1 MKSNAII
8 CIFTIII
15 IFYGCDSTNDS
26 TGAYNSNQVSGCT
39 EITACNYDGDA
50 TIDDSSCIYDLDVCG
65 KCGGNTILAE
75 DCPIIW
81 NIYYDISD
89 TLAGFQFDITGV
101 TVIGVSGG
109 ATEEAG
115 FMISLNATTVLGFS
129 LGGNTIPEGS
139 GLFIVLELEGDEAS
153 ACIINIPTNP
163 LIISDPEG
171 NQIDA
176 EIINCN
182 TIKY

>member
-1 MKSNAII
+1 MKSNVII
-8 CIFTIII
+8 CIFTILI
-15 IFYGCDSTNDS
+15 IFYGCDSTKDS
-26 TGAYNSNQVSGCT
+26 RGVFNPNIISGCT
-39 EITACNYDGDA
+39 NITACNYDGDA
-50 TIDDSSCIYDLDVCG
+50 TIDDSSCIYDIDVCG
-65 KCGGNTILAE
+65 KCGGNTILTE

-89 TLAGFQFDITGV
+89 TLAGFQFDIDGV
-101 TVIGVSGG
+101 TMIGVSGG

-163 LIISDPEG
+163 LIIADPKG
-171 NQIDA
+171 NNIDA